1 MTTHHHSMETHT
13 LRICNQPSG
22 LLTTDTNGFFAF
34 EIPGHLRDR
43 DCYIHVISG
52 SVGDLDAIF
61 EDAENPD
68 LAIIRH
74 NIVTNSYDS
83 TSKGTN
89 RSFGTVVRPAATEK
103 IGALNEA
110 QSLDLG
116 RCRLPPLLEVETVGF
131 ISATG
136 AEVRLDKAKGFVEVI
151 LMLEFPIERE

>member
-1 MTTHHHSMETHT
+1 MTTHSMETHT
-13 LRICNQPSG
+13 LRICNRPAG
-22 LLTTDTNGFFAF
+22 LLTSAESGFFSF

-43 DCYIHVISG
+43 DCFIHVISG

-61 EDAENPD
+61 EGAEDANV
-68 LAIIRH
+68 AIIRH

-89 RSFGTVVRPAATEK
+89 RSFGTVIRPANSEK

-116 RCRLPPLLEVETVGF
+116 RCKLPPLLEVETVGF
-131 ISATG
+131 ITATG
-136 AEVRLDKAKGFVEVI
+136 AEVRLDKAKGLVEVI
-151 LMLEFPIERE
+151 LMLEFPM

>member
-1 MTTHHHSMETHT
+1 MTTHHHSMETYT
-13 LRICNQPSG
+13 LRICNQPAG
-22 LLTTDTNGFFAF
+22 LLTTNTSGFFSF

-43 DCYIHVISG
+43 DCYAHVVSG
-52 SVGDLDAIF
+52 SVGNLDGIF
-61 EDAENPD
+61 EAAEDANI
-68 LAIIRH
+68 AIIRH

-89 RSFGTVVRPAATEK
+89 RSFGTVIRPANNEK

-151 LMLEFPIERE
+151 LMLEFPL

>member
-13 LRICNQPSG
+13 LRICNQPAG
-22 LLTTDTNGFFAF
+22 LLTADTNGFFSL

-43 DCYIHVISG
+43 DCFAHVVSG
-52 SVGDLDAIF
+52 SVGNLDGIF
-61 EDAENPD
+61 EAAEDANV
-68 LAIIRH
+68 AIIRH

-89 RSFGTVVRPAATEK
+89 RSFGTVIRPANSEK

-116 RCRLPPLLEVETVGF
+116 RCKLPPLLEVETVGF
-131 ISATG
+131 ITATG
-136 AEVRLDKAKGFVEVI
+136 AEVRLDKAKGLVEVI
-151 LMLEFPIERE
+151 LMLEFPM

>member
-1 MTTHHHSMETHT
+1 METHT
-13 LRICNQPSG
+13 LRICNLPSG
-22 LLTTDTNGFFAF
+22 LLTTNTNGFFSF

-43 DCYIHVISG
+43 DCFAHVVSG
-52 SVGDLDAIF
+52 SVGNLDGIF
-61 EDAENPD
+61 EGTEDANV
-68 LAIIRH
+68 AIIRH
-74 NIVTNSYDS
+74 NIVTNSYDN
-83 TSKGTN
+83 TTKGTN
-89 RSFGTVVRPAATEK
+89 RSFGTAIRPANNEK

-151 LMLEFPIERE
+151 LMLEFPIEQ